1 MEKKY
6 CPKCGAKLSKTARC
20 CIECGEFLEELPK
33 QEPTTPATHSEP
45 TAPVKQAEPLEK
57 ADIMFVENPNDN
69 YIAPE
74 DHDDKKDPVEDI
86 FNDTPKKNPKKMGT
100 VTLMW
105 LQLLYAIPVVGL
117 ITAIILLAAKKGN
130 TTVRLLSK
138 ARIGWAIVSLILIV
152 AFITVYE
159 LWLRT
164 YLISE
169 GILGLA
175 IGDLKIYFEELTL
188 TRFF

>member
-33 QEPTTPATHSEP
+33 QPNATPITKSEP
-45 TAPVKQAEPLEK
+45 AAPAKPKEPIEK
-57 ADIMFVENPNDN
+57 ADIMFVENPTDN

-74 DHDDKKDPVEDI
+74 ADDDKRASADDI
-86 FNDTPKKNPKKMGT
+86 FNDTPNKKPRKMGSIK
-100 VTLMW
+100 LMW
-105 LQLLYAIPVVGL
+105 WQLLYAIPVVGL
-117 ITAIILLAAKKGN
+117 IAAIILLAAKKGN

-138 ARIGWAIVSLILIV
+138 ARIGWAIVSLILIIALV
-152 AFITVYE
+152 TVYE

-169 GILGLA
+169 GVMGFT
-175 IGDLKIYFEELTL
+175 IGDFNIYFEKLTL